1 MLLFDSGITGSLWGA
16 AMDITDRIERRLKLH
31 DLRVLMS
38 VVQVGSMSK
47 AAERLGTAQP
57 ALSRSI
63 AELEHALGVRL
74 LDRSPR
80 GVQPTDYGRAL
91 IKRGIAVFD
100 ELRQGVKD
108 IEFLSDPTAG
118 ELRIGAGEAVANG
131 PVAEVIERLWRQ
143 YPRISIHLIPGG
155 VEKLCDELAER
166 TIEMAIVRVAEPILD
181 RQFIVEDLFDDPFV
195 VATSTRNPWTRRR
208 RIQLTELANEPW
220 VLMPFDTQ
228 AGALVAAGFRASGVE
243 PPRATVFTQS
253 LNIRNRLLRTGRFLA
268 VLPGLRLPD
277 RQHSLKAL
285 PLELPGTRRPIAII
299 TLRARTLSPLAQLFA
314 ARIRATVKPFINARK
329 PPARTG

>member
-1 MLLFDSGITGSLWGA
+1 MIAIGSR
-16 AMDITDRIERRLKLH
+16 MDITDRIERRLKLH

-38 VVQVGSMSK
+38 VVQAGSMSK

-74 LDRSPR
+74 LDRGPR
-80 GVQPTDYGRAL
+80 GVEPTNYGRAL

-118 ELRIGAGEAVANG
+118 DLRVGAGEGVANG
-131 PVAEVIERLWRQ
+131 PVLEVIERLSRQ
-143 YPRISIHLIPGG
+143 YPRVSIHLMTGG

-166 TIEMAIVRVAEPILD
+166 TIEMAIVRLAEPILD
-181 RQFIVEDLFDDPFV
+181 RQFIVENLFDDPFV
-195 VATSTRNPWTRRR
+195 IAAGARNPWTRRR
-208 RIQLTELANEPW
+208 RIQLAELANEPW
-220 VLMPFDTQ
+220 VLLPFDTL
-228 AGALVAAGFRASGVE
+228 AGALVAAGFRAAGME
-243 PPRATVFTQS
+243 PPRASVFTQS
-253 LNIRNRLLRTGRFLA
+253 LSVRNRLLATGRFLSA
-268 VLPGLRLPD
+268 LPGLRLPD

-285 PLELPGTRRPIAII
+285 PLELPGTRRPVGII

-314 ARIRATVKPFINARK
+314 ARVRTTIKPLRK
-329 PPARTG
+329 ANNPSARTR

>member
-1 MLLFDSGITGSLWGA
+1 
-16 AMDITDRIERRLKLH
+16 MDITDRIERRLKLH

-38 VVQVGSMSK
+38 VVQAGSMSK

-80 GVQPTDYGRAL
+80 GVEPTDYGRAL

-118 ELRIGAGEAVANG
+118 ELRIGAGEAIANG
-131 PVAEVIERLWRQ
+131 PVLGVIEQLSRQ
-143 YPRISIHLIPGG
+143 YPRISIHLMTGA

-166 TIEMAIVRVAEPILD
+166 TIEMAIIRLAEPILD
-181 RQFIVEDLFDDPFV
+181 RQFVVENLFDDRFV
-195 VATSTRNPWTRRR
+195 VAAGARNPWTRRR
-208 RIQLTELANEPW
+208 RIQLAELVNEPW
-220 VLMPFDTQ
+220 VLLPFDTL
-228 AGALVAAGFRASGVE
+228 AGALIAAGFRASGVE

-253 LNIRNRLLRTGRFLA
+253 LNMRNRLLATGRFLSA
-268 VLPGLRLPD
+268 IGSFSLHLPGGQPSLR
-277 RQHSLKAL
+277 AL
-285 PLELPGTRRPIAII
+285 PLELPGSRRPIGII
-299 TLRARTLSPLAQLFA
+299 RLKARTLSPLAELFA
-314 ARIRATVKPFINARK
+314 ARMRATTQPLTSRK
-329 PPARTG
+329 PSARAG

>member
-1 MLLFDSGITGSLWGA
+1 
-16 AMDITDRIERRLKLH
+16 MDIPDRIERRLKLH
-31 DLRVLMS
+31 DLRVLIS
-38 VVQVGSMSK
+38 VVQAGSMSK
-47 AAERLGTAQP
+47 AAERLATAQP

-80 GVQPTDYGRAL
+80 GVEPTDYGRAL

-118 ELRIGAGEAVANG
+118 ELRIGAGEAVASG
-131 PVAEVIERLWRQ
+131 PALEVIARLSRQ
-143 YPRISIHLIPGG
+143 YPRISIHLKTGG

-166 TIEMAIVRVAEPILD
+166 TIEMAIVRLAEPILD
-181 RQFIVEDLFDDPFV
+181 RQFIVENLFDDPFV
-195 VATSTRNPWTRRR
+195 IAAGARNPWTRRR
-208 RIQLTELANEPW
+208 RIQLAELINEPW
-220 VLMPFDTQ
+220 VLLPFDTL
-228 AGALVAAGFRASGVE
+228 AGALVAAGFRASGLE

-253 LNIRNRLLRTGRFLA
+253 LNVRNRLLATGRFLSA
-268 VLPGLRLPD
+268 LPSLRLPD

-285 PLELPGTRRPIAII
+285 PLELPGTRRPIGII
-299 TLRARTLSPLAQLFA
+299 TLKTRTLSPLAQLFA
-314 ARIRATVKPFINARK
+314 ARIRATIKPLTNTRK
-329 PPARTG
+329 PSASA